1 MSEVQHR
8 TDPFADLSVD
18 EDQVIQG
25 QNYLCWSI
33 VTSSKVEPNPAAFPG
48 QNKKKEKKNNQT
60 ISLKSHKNEPDE
72 ISFFDILMYILE
84 RNEDVN
90 SKSSQCSEE
99 K

>member
-1 MSEVQHR
+1 MKIKSSRVR
-8 TDPFADLSVD
+8 TTFVDPL
-18 EDQVIQG
+18 
-25 QNYLCWSI
+25 LPPP
-33 VTSSKVEPNPAAFPG
+33 KLNPTRPLFLDG
-48 QNKKKEKKNNQT
+48 TKKKEKKNNQT

>member
-1 MSEVQHR
+1 MKIKSSRVR
-8 TDPFADLSVD
+8 TTFVDPLLPPPKLNPTRPLFLDRTK
-18 EDQVIQG
+18 G
-25 QNYLCWSI
+25 TKQN
-33 VTSSKVEPNPAAFPG
+33 
-48 QNKKKEKKNNQT
+48 KKEKKNNQT